1 MAGSNIPGEIIEEV
15 RNRTDIVQVISS
27 YVNLQRKGK
36 NYLGLCPFHAEKTPS
51 FTVSPDKGIF
61 YCFGCQAGGSVFNFL
76 MLREGLSFPE
86 VLRTLAERAG
96 VTIPDPED
104 TPEQRRR
111 SAERDRVHQALE
123 LATAFYEQALQADG
137 GAAARQYLT
146 RRGVAGDTIRRF
158 RLGHSP
164 PGWTNL
170 LDELRSRGCSLAEL
184 EKAGL
189 VVARDAGHYDRFR
202 GRLMFPITNPSGKV
216 VGFGARA
223 LDAEEPKYLNSPETP
238 VFSKGRLLYGYR
250 MAREGMRARGQA
262 LLVEGYMDVIACHQ
276 AGLTHAV
283 ASLGTAFTRDQA
295 RLLGQVAGTA
305 VLAYDADAAGTG
317 ATLRG
322 LAILREMGCG
332 ARVAMLPEGRDPDDC
347 LRELGREQFELLLE
361 QALPLPEYHFHLA
374 RRDVDLNTV
383 EGKVS
388 ASRAILPVLAALDN
402 EVEREAYLERFARAL
417 GVEIGALTEDLV
429 RYQRQGLRA
438 GDNRPIIGDATGR
451 ERQPVDHGLRRAAE
465 ELLRAMATDPR
476 LARRVSAELG
486 GDLLPDPAYRE
497 IAAGLVKAAEAPGFT
512 PAQLVETLED
522 PRARALAAGLLLHD
536 DRPVSQ
542 AERVADD
549 CLHKLRHHRLRQR
562 RDHLQGE
569 IREHEAKREGMRPGL
584 LEEYL
589 ALTKELKEQP
599 TGSGSQDSGEQRAG
613 SEKRGGQATHPA
625 G

>member
-1 MAGSNIPGEIIEEV
+1 MAGSLASREVIEEV

-27 YVNLQRKGK
+27 YVTLRRKGE

-51 FTVSPDKGIF
+51 FTVNPDKGLF
-61 YCFGCQAGGSVFNFL
+61 YCFGCQTGGSVFNFL

-96 VTIPDPED
+96 MTIPGPED

-111 SAERDRVHQALE
+111 SAERDRVQQALE
-123 LATAFYEQALQADG
+123 LATMFYEEALRSDV
-137 GAAARQYLT
+137 GAAARHYLD
-146 RRGVAGDTIRRF
+146 RRGIAGDTIRGF
-158 RLGHSP
+158 RLGYSM
-164 PGWTNL
+164 PGWTQL
-170 LDELRSRGCSLAEL
+170 LDELRRRGFSPSEL

-189 VVARDAGHYDRFR
+189 VVAGDSRPYDRFR
-202 GRLMFPITNPSGKV
+202 SRIMFPITNPSGKV

-223 LDAEEPKYLNSPETP
+223 LEAEEPKYLNSPETP

-250 MAREGMRARGQA
+250 LAREGIRARGRA

-295 RLLGQVAGTA
+295 RLLLQLAGTA
-305 VLAYDADAAGTG
+305 VLAYDADAAGTS

-322 LAILREMGCG
+322 LTILRELGCG
-332 ARVAMLPEGRDPDDC
+332 VRVAVLPEGRDPDDC

-374 RRDVDLNTV
+374 RRDVDLSTV

-388 ASRAILPVLAALDN
+388 VSRAILPVLAALDN

-417 GVEIGALTEDLV
+417 GVEVRALTEDLV
-429 RYQRQGLRA
+429 RYRRQRQRA
-438 GDNRPIIGDATGR
+438 GDDRPVKGDDTGR
-451 ERQPVDHGLRRAAE
+451 ERQQADHGPRRAAE
-465 ELLRAMATDPR
+465 ELLRAMATDPG

-486 GDLLPDPAYRE
+486 DELLPDPAYQE
-497 IAAGLVKAAEAPGFT
+497 IAAGLVKAAEGSGFT

-522 PRARALAAGLLLHD
+522 PRARALAAGLLLP
-536 DRPVSQ
+536 DRPVSL

-549 CLHKLRHHRLRQR
+549 CLQKLRHHRLRR
-562 RDHLQGE
+562 KLDHLQGE
-569 IREHEAKREGMRPGL
+569 IRECEAKGEGMRPGL

-589 ALTKELKEQP
+589 ALIRELKERAIGP
-599 TGSGSQDSGEQRAG
+599 GSQYIGERRAG
-613 SEKRGGQATHPA
+613 SEKRSGQATHPA